1 MIDILMTVISGKNA
15 FKFNSALGMWVN
27 SIATQPEVAATEN
40 TFTRATLISFG
51 GSEDNPTEH
60 ASNEGVSWS
69 AIGTALQAM
78 ELQSKSISE
87 RKALLEKAAAQYNV
101 EPLHGLAWA
110 CGHLEVMEAFYEL
123 GWDFTQN
130 QSADKPFVPL
140 GFAAGSLNFPRQSPL
155 LMAIEHNQTS
165 ALEWAL
171 NHGLSPEYK
180 TTHPLVDDFVALGS
194 PANFFDKN
202 MPLFPLGA
210 LAWSLYLGRY
220 ESADFLW
227 SKDEFRKD
235 QYGLDTALYSL
246 IHRLG
251 EIGPHKEATVC
262 ALWLNR
268 LIDAGANPHAK
279 FHIRHVRSSEI
290 YHGSDAGLAD
300 LLDLNKAGLETTG
313 RSYKQI
319 KKVGARR
326 LDEFEEQQSAA
337 QAWWKF
343 PGSVDC
349 GQGKRQSTELREASV
364 ALTHRM
370 PSKDFE
376 KFAIQAIQQVYRN
389 LDRHFVGSGHPTS
402 NHQIIAW
409 SNWMSDPLLWAQHAQ
424 PSWLDLHKDK
434 EPFCLWL
441 DLVGLESSIRHL
453 SINFKTYVDFANE
466 IQGITEAVFEQLE
479 LSEEHITRTIDRAT
493 RDHIADL
500 NFNPLKLGV
509 FQKIFA
515 SLTQQTEIQQ
525 WVDQRQKWLS
535 DQEVP
540 NQQEKEMREMHAAQF
555 PFIVEKALKHISA
568 KPVMRRL

>member
-1 MIDILMTVISGKNA
+1 MAVISDKSK
-15 FKFNSALGMWVN
+15 FKFNSALGIWVN
-27 SIATQPEVAATEN
+27 IVANQAEMEVDEEEDVFDEN
-40 TFTRATLISFG
+40 VFG
-51 GSEDNPTEH
+51 GNVFDGN
-60 ASNEGVSWS
+60 VSWS

-78 ELQSKSISE
+78 DLQSKSISE
-87 RKALLEKAAAQYNV
+87 RKALLEKAAAQYNI

-110 CGHLEVMEAFYEL
+110 CGHVEVMEAFHEL
-123 GWDFTQN
+123 GCDFTQN
-130 QSADKPFVPL
+130 QNKPFPSL
-140 GFAAGSLNFPRQSPL
+140 GFVSGSLNFPRQSPL

-180 TTHPLVDDFVALGS
+180 SMHTQVDDFIERGS

-220 ESADFLW
+220 ESAEFLW

-235 QYGLDTALYSL
+235 QYGLDAALYSL

-251 EIGPHKEATVC
+251 EIGPHKEAKVC

-268 LIDAGANPHAK
+268 LIDAGANPHTQ

-300 LLDLNKAGLETTG
+300 LLDLKKAGLETSG

-319 KKVGARR
+319 KKMGMRR
-326 LDEFEEQQSAA
+326 LDEFEDQQSPA

-349 GQGKRQSTELREASV
+349 GQGKKRQSTELREASV

-389 LDRHFVGSGHPTS
+389 LDRHSVGSGHSTS
-402 NHQIIAW
+402 AHQIIAW
-409 SNWMSDPLLWAQHAQ
+409 SDWMSDPLLWAQHAQ
-424 PSWLDLHKDK
+424 PSWLDLHKER

-441 DLVGLESSIRHL
+441 DLVGLESSIRNL

-479 LSEEHITRTIDRAT
+479 LSDEDIQRTIERAT
-493 RDHIADL
+493 RDHIVNL

-509 FQKIFA
+509 FKKLFPA
-515 SLTQQTEIQQ
+515 STQAVEIQQ
-525 WVDQRQKWLS
+525 WVEQRQKWLS
-535 DQEVP
+535 DPKVP
-540 NQQEKEMREMHAAQF
+540 TKEDKEMREMHTAQF
-555 PFIVEKALKHISA
+555 PFIVEKGLKNISA
-568 KPVMRRL
+568 KPSMRRL